1 MKKVLNLFGGDKV
14 IWILIV
20 ILTVY
25 SVLAV
30 SSSVVSLSYKEGN
43 SVAIHIF
50 KHSLFLL
57 LGWGIIYTVHLVP
70 HRYYS
75 ILAQLLVFTAFILL
89 IYTLKFGDDINDSV
103 RRIKIGP
110 FTLQTS
116 DFAKM
121 ALVMFVARYLSR
133 HQDNIDDF
141 RRSFVPV
148 IIWIIAICGL
158 IQSENL
164 STAAILFG
172 VCITLLF
179 IGRIKLKYIAI
190 LIGVGL
196 ILGIAYFMIFKYSE
210 DSKRAITWE
219 NRIERFFKPVPGD
232 NEQADMAKAA
242 ISTGGL
248 FGKFAG
254 HSTQK
259 HKLPQAFSDF
269 IFAIIIEEYGFLFGG
284 LPLVLIY
291 MALLFRAGIIVK
303 KCEQTFPAFL
313 TIGLTLGIVVQAMVH
328 MGVAVGLLPVTGQTL
343 PWISRGGSSIMFTA
357 IAFGI
362 ILSISRSLEESD
374 EKPDIKAS
382 INE

>member
-1 MKKVLNLFGGDKV
+1 M
-14 IWILIV
+14 
-20 ILTVY
+20 
-25 SVLAV
+25 
-30 SSSVVSLSYKEGN
+30 
-43 SVAIHIF
+43 
-50 KHSLFLL
+50 
-57 LGWGIIYTVHLVP
+57 
-70 HRYYS
+70 
-75 ILAQLLVFTAFILL
+75 
-89 IYTLKFGDDINDSV
+89 
-103 RRIKIGP
+103 
-110 FTLQTS
+110 
-116 DFAKM
+116 
-121 ALVMFVARYLSR
+121 
-133 HQDNIDDF
+133 
-141 RRSFVPV
+141 PV

-196 ILGIAYFMIFKYSE
+196 VLGIAYFMIFKYSE
-210 DSKRAITWE
+210 DSKRTITWE
-219 NRIERFFKPVPGD
+219 KRIERFVKPVPGE
-232 NEQADMAKAA
+232 NAQADMAKAA
-242 ISTGGL
+242 VSTGGL

-269 IFAIIIEEYGFLFGG
+269 IFAIIVEEYGFLFGG

-313 TIGLTLGIVVQAMVH
+313 TIGLTLGIVLQALVH
-328 MGVAVGLLPVTGQTL
+328 MGVGVGLLPVTGQTL

-357 IAFGI
+357 VAFGI
-362 ILSISRSLEESD
+362 ILSISRSLDESD
-374 EKPDIKAS
+374 EKPDNKAS
-382 INE
+382 VNE